1 MKKIKIAPSVLAA
14 DMLHLED
21 EICRASSAG
30 ADMLHLDI
38 MDGVYVPNISF
49 GFDTVK
55 AISRITDTEL
65 DVHMMTSCPDRYIEK
80 LRDCGAD
87 RVTLHENT
95 CVNGSTR
102 EALEKI
108 KSCGMKTG
116 FAVKPG
122 ESAETALEY
131 LDIADMIL
139 VMTVEPGFGGQSF
152 MSDMLPKIEKIRTA
166 ADRLGIGVEIQV
178 DGGISE
184 KSAAECAS
192 RGADVFVAGTSLFR
206 ADDMKSALERMR
218 RAAEEAFGD

>member
-21 EICRASSAG
+21 EIRRASSAG

-102 EALEKI
+102 EA
-108 KSCGMKTG
+108 
-116 FAVKPG
+116 VKPG

-166 ADRLGIGVEIQV
+166 ADRLGVGVEIQV

-192 RGADVFVAGTSLFR
+192 RGANVFVAGTSLFG
-206 ADDMKSALERMR
+206 AADMKSALERIR

>member
-95 CVNGSTR
+95 CMNGSTR

-108 KSCGMKTG
+108 
-116 FAVKPG
+116 
-122 ESAETALEY
+122 
-131 LDIADMIL
+131 
-139 VMTVEPGFGGQSF
+139 
-152 MSDMLPKIEKIRTA
+152 
-166 ADRLGIGVEIQV
+166 
-178 DGGISE
+178 
-184 KSAAECAS
+184 
-192 RGADVFVAGTSLFR
+192 
-206 ADDMKSALERMR
+206 
-218 RAAEEAFGD
+218 RAAE

>member
-65 DVHMMTSCPDRYIEK
+65 DGAYDDVMPRPLYSEK

-87 RVTLHENT
+87 RV
-95 CVNGSTR
+95 
-102 EALEKI
+102 ALQCRI
-108 KSCGMKTG
+108 P
-116 FAVKPG
+116 A
-122 ESAETALEY
+122 
-131 LDIADMIL
+131 
-139 VMTVEPGFGGQSF
+139 
-152 MSDMLPKIEKIRTA
+152 
-166 ADRLGIGVEIQV
+166 
-178 DGGISE
+178 
-184 KSAAECAS
+184 
-192 RGADVFVAGTSLFR
+192 
-206 ADDMKSALERMR
+206 
-218 RAAEEAFGD
+218 